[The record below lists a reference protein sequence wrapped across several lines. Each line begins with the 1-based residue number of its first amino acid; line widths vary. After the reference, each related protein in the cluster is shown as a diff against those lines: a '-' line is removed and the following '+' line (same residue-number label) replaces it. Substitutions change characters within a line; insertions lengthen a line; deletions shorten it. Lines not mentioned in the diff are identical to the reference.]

1 MTEPL
6 KQELIKFIED
16 KFKVSPVKIP
26 HYLQWISLYHEKF
39 DENDTNEKSRNE
51 FSIYLD
57 SRYPSW
63 QIQQAEKAV
72 DIYFSFKRAAS
83 AKSESNRNETT
94 DWPSIVKNM
103 REELR
108 LQNKSYQTEKSYI
121 YWCNKFST
129 YLSGK
134 SPGNTDQ
141 SDVKAFLT
149 YLAIDKSVSISTQ
162 KQAFNSL
169 LFLFRH
175 VLGKTIENLN
185 EVIRAKVRRRL
196 PLILSRS
203 EISSIIKNL
212 EDPYKL
218 MVEII
223 YGGGLRLTEC
233 LKLRIKDVDFQN
245 NIISVRSG
253 KGDKDR
259 QTLLSTQLLPRL
271 KEHIRNI
278 RKLFEEDKNEDR
290 PGVELPFALERKYPN
305 AGKKWAW
312 FWIFPS
318 AKISV
323 DPRKNIIRRFHLFPS
338 SLQKS
343 FKIALKKTG
352 IAKNA
357 SIHTLRH
364 SFATHLL
371 ENGYDIRTI
380 QELLGHSNISTTMIY
395 THIACRNKLGV
406 VSPLDKLGIE

>member
-1 MTEPL
+1 MT
-6 KQELIKFIED
+6 FIR
-16 KFKVSPVKIP
+16 S
-26 HYLQWISLYHEKF
+26 ISKK
-39 DENDTNEKSRNE
+39 NNES
-51 FSIYLD
+51 
-57 SRYPSW
+57 
-63 QIQQAEKAV
+63 
-72 DIYFSFKRAAS
+72 
-83 AKSESNRNETT
+83 SNMIN
-94 DWPSIVKNM
+94 DWPSIHNNM

-108 LQNKSYQTEKSYI
+108 LQNKSYQTDIKS
-121 YWCNKFST
+121 
-129 YLSGK
+129 
-134 SPGNTDQ
+134 
-141 SDVKAFLT
+141 FLT
-149 YLAIDKSVSISTQ
+149 YLAVEKSVSISTQ

-175 VLGKTIENLN
+175 VLDKKIENLD
-185 EVIRAKVRRRL
+185 EVVRAKIRRRL
-196 PLILSRS
+196 SFILSRL
-203 EISSIIKNL
+203 EISSIIKFM

-233 LKLRIKDVDFQN
+233 LKLRVKDVNFEN
-245 NIISVRSG
+245 NILTVRSG

-259 QTLLSTQLLPRL
+259 QTLLFRKLLPRL
-271 KEHIRNI
+271 KKHIRNI
-278 RKLFEEDKNEDR
+278 RKFYEEDRNEGR
-290 PGVELPFALERKYPN
+290 AGVELPFALERKYPN
-305 AGKKWAW
+305 AGKEWAW

-343 FKIALKKTG
+343 FKIALGKSG
-352 IAKNA
+352 IAKND

-380 QELLGHSNISTTMIY
+380 QELLGHSDVSTTMIY

-406 VSPLDKLGIE
+406 IRPLDQPGMK